1 MVEAG
6 TVDDSCKER
15 GRGGRK
21 AERREM
27 EGEEQREKKHDQ
39 RKAKAVT
46 GLLN

>member
-6 TVDDSCKER
+6 KVGDGCKER

-27 EGEEQREKKHDQ
+27 DGEEQKEKKHDQ
-39 RKAKAVT
+39 RKAKVVT

>member
-15 GRGGRK
+15 GRGDRK

-27 EGEEQREKKHDQ
+27 EEEKQREKKHDQ
-39 RKAKAVT
+39 RKAKVVT